1 MQCNG
6 LGQENGISNEIY
18 ELSEQFL
25 CTFYGYKEDRYV
37 NAVQYKMYYAKRGK
51 CEAKQLLPSKSSL

>member
-6 LGQENGISNEIY
+6 LGQEDGIRNEIY

-25 CTFYGYKEDRYV
+25 CTFYGHKEDRYV
-37 NAVQYKMYYAKRGK
+37 SAVQYKMYCAKHGK
-51 CEAKQLLPSKSSL
+51 CEAKSSL